1 MDTKFCKHCGKEIE
15 FEFKREKVTK
25 TKVSGGVVTY
35 TGETELVKKYNS
47 AICSKCGGTF
57 CMDCIESECRDKY
70 RNIVVKNLCPTCY
83 NPDLADC
90 THVSSKYNY
99 IGTTEENGEEFIVHE
114 KTCNKCGKSETIKI
128 RPSEC
133 THVSSKYIYMGTTEE
148 NGEEFIVHEKIC
160 DICGKAETIK
170 VKIDECNHI
179 FGNKQL
185 VRYDNNF
192 NYYEKTCT
200 VCGEVKGFA
209 EPLDKAYEPKKERSP
224 NTEKG
229 TVFEVKPNAKPKKSK
244 VPRVK
249 TKPYKPKNKG
259 KSFGS
264 RTNKYKKKS
273 SSKNN
278 DFIKFFT
285 HNPILVIVI
294 IIAIFGFLDSSDY
307 IHYDIM
313 DYEYRA
319 ETLPFTGAASSSLS
333 LDNYPNT
340 TDPTY
345 NQLIQFIM
353 NDKTD
358 TIIYD
363 FGSFVCADYA
373 VMVHNNAE
381 MNGIKAGV
389 VDLSFSDRS
398 DGHALNVFNTTDKG
412 LVFIDCTGTED
423 NYGKNNADKIVKLE
437 KGEPYVPKP
446 IFTSRMYYEDIGIV
460 KDYDIY
466 W

>member
-25 TKVSGGVVTY
+25 TRVAGGVVTY
-35 TGETELVKKYNS
+35 TGETEFVKKYKS

-57 CMDCIESECRDKY
+57 CLDCIKSECRDKY
-70 RNIVVKNLCPTCY
+70 RNIVLKNLCPTCY
-83 NPDLADC
+83 NPDLSDC
-90 THVSSKYNY
+90 THETSKYNY
-99 IGTTEENGEEFIVHE
+99 AGTI
-114 KTCNKCGKSETIKI
+114 
-128 RPSEC
+128 
-133 THVSSKYIYMGTTEE
+133 EE

-160 DICGKAETIK
+160 NDCGKTETIK
-170 VKIDECNHI
+170 EKIDECNHI

-192 NYYEKTCT
+192 NYCEKTCAM
-200 VCGEVKGFA
+200 CGEVKGFA
-209 EPLDKAYEPKKERSP
+209 EPRDKTKSEPKRARST

-229 TVFEVKPNAKPKKSK
+229 TVFGTKPKKPK
-244 VPRVK
+244 IPRVK
-249 TKPYKPKNKG
+249 AKPYKPENKG
-259 KSFGS
+259 TSFGS
-264 RTNKYKKKS
+264 RTNKYKNKS

-313 DYEYRA
+313 DNEYRA

-345 NQLIQFIM
+345 NQLLQFIM

-363 FGSFVCADYA
+363 YDSFVCADYA
-373 VMVHNNAE
+373 VTVHNNAE
-381 MNGIKAGV
+381 KAGIKAGV
-389 VDLSFSDRS
+389 VDVSFSDRS
-398 DGHALNVFNTTDKG
+398 DGHALNAFNTTDKG
-412 LVFIDCTGTED
+412 VVFLDCTGTED
-423 NYGKNNADKIVKLE
+423 NVGGNNADKIVKLE
-437 KGEPYVPKP
+437 KGELYVPKP
-446 IFTSRMYYEDIGIV
+446 LFTSSMYYENVGII
-460 KDYDIY
+460 KDYEIY